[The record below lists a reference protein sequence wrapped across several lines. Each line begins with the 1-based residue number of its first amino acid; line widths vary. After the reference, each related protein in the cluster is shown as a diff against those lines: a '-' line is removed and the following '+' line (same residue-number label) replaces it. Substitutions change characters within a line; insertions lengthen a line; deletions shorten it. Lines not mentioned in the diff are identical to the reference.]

1 MIFARSAKCE
11 FTAMR
16 PLGSWIVRESIHPR
30 GFENFKQR
38 YALTFL
44 KEFVTGFPDSAHF
57 PARAQLGDYLVE
69 KRKLMVSGFVCGFC
83 T

>member
-1 MIFARSAKCE
+1 VRVYGNA
-11 FTAMR
+11 
-16 PLGSWIVRESIHPR
+16 PIVGVPDCGESGHSR
-30 GFENFKQR
+30 GFENFEQR

-44 KEFVTGFPDSAHF
+44 KKFVTGFPDRTHF

-69 KRKLMVSGFVCGFC
+69 KRKLEFSGFLRSFC